1 MTKIKICGT
10 TNKHDALLASALGA
24 DMLGFIF
31 WPKSKRFVDQK
42 VAEDIVNE
50 LPENIL
56 KVGVFVNETP
66 EKVLEIAEN
75 VELDVLQF
83 HGEETPE
90 YCSRFMDKYKVI
102 KAIRVKDDTSLAHVN
117 DYKVDF
123 ILLDTYKDDAQGGT
137 GATFDWSLLENFEI
151 LRPVILSGGLNPDNV
166 SVAIEAAAPFGVDVA
181 SGVESAPGKKDE
193 MLLKKFISKV
203 RKED

>member
-10 TNKHDALLASALGA
+10 TNKHDALLASKLGV

-31 WPKSKRFVDQK
+31 WPKSKRYVDPK

-50 LPENIL
+50 LPDKIL
-56 KVGVFVNETP
+56 KVGVFVNESP
-66 EKVLEIAEN
+66 EKVLEIAQD
-75 VELDVLQF
+75 VELDALQF

-102 KAIRVKDDTSLAHVN
+102 KAVRVKDISSLEHVN
-117 DYKVDF
+117 EYNVDF

-137 GATFDWSLLENFEI
+137 GATFDWSILENFEI

-166 SVAIEAAAPFGVDVA
+166 SVAIETAAPFGVDVA
-181 SGVESAPGKKDE
+181 SGVELSPGKKDE
-193 MLLKKFISKV
+193 ILLKKFISKV
-203 RKED
+203 RKEY

>member
-10 TNKHDALLASALGA
+10 TNKHDALLATKLGA

-31 WPKSKRFVDQK
+31 WPKSKRFVDPK

-50 LPENIL
+50 LPPGML
-56 KVGVFVNETP
+56 KVGVFVNESP
-66 EKVLEIAEN
+66 EKVLEIAED
-75 VELDVLQF
+75 VELDALQF

-90 YCSRFMDKYKVI
+90 YCRRFMDKYKVI
-102 KAIRVKDDTSLAHVN
+102 KALRVKDVSSLAHVN
-117 DYKVDF
+117 EYDVDY

-137 GATFDWSLLENFEI
+137 GATFDWSILGDFEI

-166 SVAIEAAAPFGVDVA
+166 SVAIETAAPFGVDVA
-181 SGVESAPGKKDE
+181 SGVESAPGRKDE
-193 MLLKKFISKV
+193 ILLKKFISKV
-203 RKED
+203 RKEN